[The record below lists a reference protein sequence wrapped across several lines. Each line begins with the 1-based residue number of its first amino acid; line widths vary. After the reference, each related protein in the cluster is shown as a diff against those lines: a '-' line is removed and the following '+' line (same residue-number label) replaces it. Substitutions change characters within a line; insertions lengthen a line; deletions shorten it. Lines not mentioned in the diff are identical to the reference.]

1 VAGEG
6 IVVTSVKEVSPTRG
20 ISKPLLEKAIS
31 NPAEGCGVN
40 PVTGLMPTFWAFI
53 VNLPVATIR
62 QTTNNALMPFI
73 AFVCGKYTKFYFQ
86 QNFIFIATT
95 RSMQPKH
102 RTNSLRPLLPYDCL
116 I

>member
-6 IVVTSVKEVSPTRG
+6 IVVTSVKEASPTRG

-53 VNLPVATIR
+53 VNLPVATIK
-62 QTTNNALMPFI
+62 QTTINVLMLFI
-73 AFVCGKYTKFYFQ
+73 VFVCGKYTKHYFHRDHPL
-86 QNFIFIATT
+86 NATKT
-95 RSMQPKH
+95 SH
-102 RTNSLRPLLPYDCL
+102 
-116 I
+116 